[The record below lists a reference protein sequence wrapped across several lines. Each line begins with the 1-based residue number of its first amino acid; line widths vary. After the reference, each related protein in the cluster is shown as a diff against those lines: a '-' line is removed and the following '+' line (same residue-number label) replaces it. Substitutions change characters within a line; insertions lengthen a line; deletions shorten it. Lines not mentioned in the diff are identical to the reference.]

1 MCKFGVFFKKTL
13 TFFLA
18 VFCLPFVC
26 YATPT
31 VSASSAI
38 LINANTGEIIY
49 EKQADERRAMASTTK
64 IMTAIVAIENGDL
77 DATITVPA
85 GAVGIEGSS
94 LYLKKGEKMTLY
106 ELLQGLMLRSANDA
120 AEAIALS
127 LCGSVDAFADL
138 MNEKA
143 KVLGL
148 CNTHFTNPHGLHDEE
163 HYTTAKELGIIASYA
178 MKNETFR
185 EICSLKKAN
194 LPGNR
199 IVVNHNKLLFSFE
212 GACGVK
218 TGFTKSSGR
227 CLVSAAERDGVML
240 VAVTLNAPNDW
251 NDHKEMLE
259 YGFMEFESVTLA
271 KRGDVFYSL
280 PIIGGSK
287 DNVLVTAETD
297 LTVCLRKNRASIVE
311 KIELMKPRFAP
322 VYKGEIVGRVIY
334 TLNGI
339 EIASTNL
346 VADEYIGER
355 QTKYSLFDKIKN
367 FFG

>member
-13 TFFLA
+13 TVFLCI
-18 VFCLPFVC
+18 FLLSFVC
-26 YATPT
+26 YATPS

-38 LINANTGEIIY
+38 LINAGNGEVIF

-77 DATITVPA
+77 DAEITIPA
-85 GAVGIEGSS
+85 AAVGVEGSS

-120 AEAIALS
+120 AETIAIS
-127 LCGSVDAFADL
+127 LCGSVEAFANL
-138 MNEKA
+138 MNKKA
-143 KVLGL
+143 NELGL
-148 CNTHFTNPHGLHDEE
+148 EHTHFTNPHGLHDDG
-163 HYTTAKELGIIASYA
+163 HYTTARELGIIASYA
-178 MKNETFR
+178 MKNVTFK
-185 EICSLKKAN
+185 EICSSKKAN

-227 CLVSAAERDGVML
+227 CLVSAAKRDGILL
-240 VAVTLNAPNDW
+240 VAVTLSAPDDW

-259 YGFMEFESVTLA
+259 YGFIEFESVTLA
-271 KRGDVFYSL
+271 KQGDVFYSL
-280 PIIGGSK
+280 PLIGGDK
-287 DNVLVTAETD
+287 DSVTVTAQND
-297 LTVCLRKNRASIVE
+297 VTVCLRKNRASIVE
-311 KIELMKPRFAP
+311 KIELQKTRFAP
-322 VYKGEIVGRVIY
+322 VYKGETVGRVIY
-334 TLNGI
+334 MLDGK
-339 EIASTNL
+339 EIASANL
-346 VADEYIGER
+346 VANEYVGER
-355 QTKYSLFDKIKN
+355 QNTTSLLDKIKN